1 MSDSSATP
9 WTVARQAPV
18 SMGFPR
24 QEYRSGL
31 PFPFLV
37 NYTSKKK
44 KKAEEKIK
52 LCVWNFVFWPYV
64 NGHSDTE
71 KRFLGVIWWPK
82 ICAKSLK
89 TTETHFMDTSSYRK
103 GCFAILVMN
112 LGAGNSWE
120 FWENL
125 CLEINQVQD
134 SCRRTCFHRFITLYA
149 TTFGLTVETIELVE
163 LESGS
168 LCPQSSHKRRISVV
182 WLNGV

>member
-1 MSDSSATP
+1 MSDSFATP
-9 WTVARQAPV
+9 WTVAHQAPV

-24 QEYRSGL
+24 QEYWSGL

-44 KKAEEKIK
+44 KTEEKIK

-64 NGHSDTE
+64 NGHSDIE

-82 ICAKSLK
+82 ICAKTLK

-112 LGAGNSWE
+112 LGTGNSWE

-134 SCRRTCFHRFITLYA
+134 SKIPIVKHTFTASLLYTQQPLA
-149 TTFGLTVETIELVE
+149 
-163 LESGS
+163 S
-168 LCPQSSHKRRISVV
+168 LWKILSLWNWSLALYVYSHHTNTEF
-182 WLNGV
+182 L